1 MNKRLYI
8 NNDIGWWGI
17 SLNSLKEDIAN
28 LQLEKDDILSVVI
41 NSCGGDIFEAIMIR
55 DYLKSSP
62 NKIDLV
68 VSGLSASASNI
79 IVFGFENPK
88 ITAGSQIMLHCALSS
103 GFENQFQ
110 KIKTAGILK
119 KIDNDIIAYISKK
132 IKAELTNEDILN
144 KLKEEWWISSD
155 EAVQLFDF
163 ELAENGFENKV
174 LKTRVFTDILE
185 KSKTNKKFDKN
196 KFQETLKNQKKL
208 CGV

>member
-1 MNKRLYI
+1 MNKTIYI
-8 NNDIGWWGI
+8 NNDIGWWGTC
-17 SLNSLKEDIAN
+17 LDSLKGDIAN

-132 IKAELTNEDILN
+132 IKTPLTNEDILN

>member
-17 SLNSLKEDIAN
+17 SLNSLKEDIAK

-41 NSCGGDIFEAIMIR
+41 NSCGGDIFVAIMIR

-119 KIDNDIIAYISKK
+119 KIDNDIITYISKK

>member
-1 MNKRLYI
+1 MGKRLYI

-17 SLNSLKEDIAN
+17 SLNTLKEDIAK
-28 LQLEKDDILSVVI
+28 LRIEEGEELTLII
-41 NSCGGDIFEAIMIR
+41 NSCGGDIFEAISIR
-55 DYLKSSP
+55 DYLKSLP
-62 NKIDLV
+62 NEIDLV

-79 IVFGFENPK
+79 IVFGFESPK
-88 ITAGSQIMLHCALSS
+88 ITAGSQIMLHCALSA

-110 KIKTAGILK
+110 KIKTAEILK
-119 KIDNDIIAYISKK
+119 KIDNDIIAYISNKTT
-132 IKAELTNEDILN
+132 AELTNEDILN

-174 LKTRVFTDILE
+174 LKTRAFLDILE
-185 KSKTNKKFDKN
+185 KSKNNKKFDKN

-208 CGV
+208 CGL

>member
-1 MNKRLYI
+1 MDKRLYI

-17 SLNSLKEDIAN
+17 SLNTLKEDIAK
-28 LQLEKDDILSVVI
+28 LRIEEGEELTLII
-41 NSCGGDIFEAIMIR
+41 NSCGGDIFEAISIR
-55 DYLKSSP
+55 DYLKSLP
-62 NKIDLV
+62 NEIDLV

>member
-28 LQLEKDDILSVVI
+28 LQIEEGEELTLII

-110 KIKTAGILK
+110 KIKTAEILK
-119 KIDNDIIAYISKK
+119 KIDNDIITYISKK
-132 IKAELTNEDILN
+132 IKTQLTNEDILN

>member
-1 MNKRLYI
+1 MNKKIYI
-8 NNDIGWWGI
+8 NEDIGWWGT
-17 SLNSLKEDIAN
+17 SLNSLKKDIAD
-28 LQLEKDDILSVVI
+28 LQLSKDDMLSVVI
-41 NSCGGDIFEAIMIR
+41 NSCGGDIFEAITIR
-55 DYLKSSP
+55 DYLKSLP
-62 NKIDLV
+62 NEIDLV

-79 IVFGFENPK
+79 IVFGFESPK

-110 KIKTAGILK
+110 KIKTADILK
-119 KIDNDIIAYISKK
+119 KIDNDIINYISKK
-132 IKAELTNEDILN
+132 IKMDITKEDILN

-155 EAVQLFDF
+155 EAVQLFNF
-163 ELAENGFENKV
+163 EFVENGFENKI
-174 LKTRVFTDILE
+174 LQTRVFTDILE

>member
-1 MNKRLYI
+1 MGKRLYI

-17 SLNSLKEDIAN
+17 SLNTLKEDIAK
-28 LQLEKDDILSVVI
+28 LRIEEGEELTLVI
-41 NSCGGDIFEAIMIR
+41 NSCGGDIFEAISIR
-55 DYLKSSP
+55 DYLKSLP
-62 NKIDLV
+62 NEIDLV

-174 LKTRVFTDILE
+174 LKTRAFLDILE
-185 KSKTNKKFDKN
+185 KSKNNKKFDKN

-208 CGV
+208 CGL

>member
-1 MNKRLYI
+1 MNKTIYI
-8 NNDIGWWGI
+8 NNDIGWWGT
-17 SLNSLKEDIAN
+17 SLDSLKGDIAN

-68 VSGLSASASNI
+68 VSGLSASASNT

-132 IKAELTNEDILN
+132 IKTPLTNEDILN

-208 CGV
+208 CGI

>member
-1 MNKRLYI
+1 MNKRIYI
-8 NNDIGWWGI
+8 NNDIGWWSV
-17 SLNSLKEDIAN
+17 SLDSLKGDIAKM
-28 LQLEKDDILSVVI
+28 QLKEGEKLTLII
-41 NSCGGDIFEAIMIR
+41 NSCGGDVFEAISIR
-55 DYLKSSP
+55 DYLKSLP
-62 NKIDLV
+62 NEVELV

-119 KIDNDIIAYISKK
+119 KIDNDIIKYISRKMG
-132 IKAELTNEDILN
+132 KALTNEEILN
-144 KLKEEWWISSD
+144 KLKEEWWVSSD
-155 EAVQLFDF
+155 EAAQLFNF
-163 ELAENGFENKV
+163 EFVENGFENKI
-174 LKTRVFTDILE
+174 LKTSAFFDVLE
-185 KSKTNKKFDKN
+185 KSNTNKKFDKN

>member
-1 MNKRLYI
+1 MGKRLYI

-17 SLNSLKEDIAN
+17 SLNTLKEDIAK
-28 LQLEKDDILSVVI
+28 LRIEEGEELTLII
-41 NSCGGDIFEAIMIR
+41 NSCGGDIFEAISIR
-55 DYLKSSP
+55 DYLKSLP
-62 NKIDLV
+62 NEIDLV

>member
-1 MNKRLYI
+1 MNKTIYI
-8 NNDIGWWGI
+8 NNDIGWWGTC
-17 SLNSLKEDIAN
+17 LDSLKGDIAN

-110 KIKTAGILK
+110 KIKTAEILK

-132 IKAELTNEDILN
+132 IKTPLTNEDILN

>member
-1 MNKRLYI
+1 MNKRIYI
-8 NNDIGWWGI
+8 NNDIGWWSV
-17 SLNSLKEDIAN
+17 SLDSLKGDIAKM
-28 LQLEKDDILSVVI
+28 QLKEGEKLSLII
-41 NSCGGDIFEAIMIR
+41 NSCGGDVFEAISIR
-55 DYLKSSP
+55 DYLKALP
-62 NKIDLV
+62 NEIELV

-119 KIDNDIIAYISKK
+119 KIDNDIIKYISRKMG
-132 IKAELTNEDILN
+132 KALTNEEILN
-144 KLKEEWWISSD
+144 KLKEEWWVSSD
-155 EAVQLFDF
+155 EAVQLFNF
-163 ELAENGFENKV
+163 EFVENGFENKI
-174 LKTRVFTDILE
+174 LQTRVFPDILE
-185 KSKTNKKFDKN
+185 KSNTNKKFDKN

>member
-185 KSKTNKKFDKN
+185 KSKNNKKFDKN

-208 CGV
+208 CGI

>member
-1 MNKRLYI
+1 MGKRLYI

-17 SLNSLKEDIAN
+17 SLDSLKEDIAK
-28 LQLEKDDILSVVI
+28 LRIEEGEELTLIV
-41 NSCGGDIFEAIMIR
+41 NSCGGDIFEAISIR
-55 DYLKSSP
+55 DYLKSLP
-62 NKIDLV
+62 NEIDLV

-110 KIKTAGILK
+110 KIKTAEILK

>member
-1 MNKRLYI
+1 MGKRLYI

-17 SLNSLKEDIAN
+17 SLNTLKEDIAK
-28 LQLEKDDILSVVI
+28 LRIEEGEELTLII
-41 NSCGGDIFEAIMIR
+41 NSCGGDIFEAISIR
-55 DYLKSSP
+55 DYLKSLP
-62 NKIDLV
+62 NEIDLV

-144 KLKEEWWISSD
+144 RLREEWWISSD

>member
-17 SLNSLKEDIAN
+17 SLNSLKEDIAK

-132 IKAELTNEDILN
+132 IKTPLTNEDILN

>member
-1 MNKRLYI
+1 MNKKIYI
-8 NNDIGWWGI
+8 NNDIGWWGV
-17 SLNSLKEDIAN
+17 SLDSLKTDIAN
-28 LQLEKDDILSVVI
+28 LQIKDDDILSVVI

-55 DYLKSSP
+55 DYLKSLP
-62 NKIDLV
+62 NEIDLV

-110 KIKTAGILK
+110 KIKTAEILK
-119 KIDNDIIAYISKK
+119 KIDNDIVKYISKK
-132 IKAELTNEDILN
+132 MGKALTNEEILN

-155 EAVQLFDF
+155 EAAQLFNF
-163 ELAENGFENKV
+163 EFVENGFENKI
-174 LKTRVFTDILE
+174 LQTRVFTDILE

-196 KFQETLKNQKKL
+196 KFKETLKNQKKL

>member
-1 MNKRLYI
+1 MNKKLYI
-8 NNDIGWWGI
+8 NSDIGWWGTT
-17 SLNSLKEDIAN
+17 LDSLKEDIAKIQ
-28 LQLEKDDILSVVI
+28 LQEEDVLSVVI

-55 DYLKSSP
+55 DYLLSLP
-62 NKIDLV
+62 NEKEVV
-68 VSGLSASASNI
+68 VSGLSASASNT
-79 IVFGFENPK
+79 IVFGFENQK

-110 KIKTAGILK
+110 KIKTAEILK
-119 KIDNDIIAYISKK
+119 KIDNDITKYISRK
-132 IKAELTNEDILN
+132 IKMELTQEEILN
-144 KLKEEWWISSD
+144 KLKEEWWVSSD

-163 ELAENGFENKV
+163 EFVENGFENKI

-185 KSKTNKKFDKN
+185 KSKANKKFDKN

>member
-1 MNKRLYI
+1 MNKKLYI
-8 NNDIGWWGI
+8 NNDIGWWGTC
-17 SLNSLKEDIAN
+17 LDSLKEDIEN
-28 LQLEKDDILSVVI
+28 LRLEKEDILSVVI
-41 NSCGGDIFEAIMIR
+41 NSCGGDIFEAIVIR
-55 DYLKSSP
+55 DYLISLPYEKE
-62 NKIDLV
+62 V
-68 VSGLSASASNI
+68 VVTGLSASASNI

-88 ITAGSQIMLHCALSS
+88 ITAGSLIMLHCALSA

-110 KIKTAGILK
+110 KRKTAEILQ

-132 IKAELTNEDILN
+132 IKTPLTNEDILN

-155 EAVQLFDF
+155 EAVQLFNF
-163 ELAENGFENKV
+163 EFVENGFENKV
-174 LKTRVFTDILE
+174 LKTRVFTEILE

>member
-1 MNKRLYI
+1 MNKQLYI

-17 SLNSLKEDIAN
+17 SLNSLKKDIAD
-28 LQLEKDDILSVVI
+28 LPLGKDEVLSVVI
-41 NSCGGDIFEAIMIR
+41 NSCGGDVFEAISIR
-55 DYLKSSP
+55 DYLKSLP
-62 NKIDLV
+62 NEIDLV

-119 KIDNDIIAYISKK
+119 KIDNDIINYISRKMGT
-132 IKAELTNEDILN
+132 ALTNEEILN
-144 KLKEEWWISSD
+144 KLKEEWWVSSD
-155 EAVQLFDF
+155 EAVQLFNF
-163 ELAENGFENKV
+163 EFVENGFENKI
-174 LKTRVFTDILE
+174 LQTRVFSDILE

>member
-17 SLNSLKEDIAN
+17 SLNTLKEDIAK
-28 LQLEKDDILSVVI
+28 LRIEEGEELTLII
-41 NSCGGDIFEAIMIR
+41 NSCGGDIFEAISIR
-55 DYLKSSP
+55 DYLKSLP
-62 NKIDLV
+62 NEIDLV

-144 KLKEEWWISSD
+144 RLKEEWWISSD

>member
-1 MNKRLYI
+1 MNKKLYI

-17 SLNSLKEDIAN
+17 SLGSLKEDIAR
-28 LQLEKDDILSVVI
+28 LQLAEGEDLSLII
-41 NSCGGDIFEAIMIR
+41 NSCGGDIFEAISIR
-55 DYLKSSP
+55 DYLKSLP

-68 VSGLSASASNI
+68 VSGLSASASNT

-88 ITAGSQIMLHCALSS
+88 ITAGSQIMLHCALSA

-110 KIKTAGILK
+110 KIKTAGILQ
-119 KIDNDIIAYISKK
+119 KIDNDIITYISKK
-132 IKAELTNEDILN
+132 IKMSLTNEDILN

-163 ELAENGFENKV
+163 ELAENGFENKISN
-174 LKTRVFTDILE
+174 TRAFPDILE
-185 KSKTNKKFDKN
+185 KSKNNKKFDKD

-208 CGV
+208 CGL

>member
-208 CGV
+208 CGI

>member
-1 MNKRLYI
+1 MGKRLYI

-17 SLNSLKEDIAN
+17 SLNSLKEDIAK
-28 LQLEKDDILSVVI
+28 LRIEEGEELTLVI
-41 NSCGGDIFEAIMIR
+41 NSCGGDIFEAISIR
-55 DYLKSSP
+55 DYLKSLP
-62 NKIDLV
+62 NEIDLV

>member
-1 MNKRLYI
+1 MNKTIYI
-8 NNDIGWWGI
+8 NNDIGWWGTC
-17 SLNSLKEDIAN
+17 LDSLKGDIAN

-132 IKAELTNEDILN
+132 IKTPLTNEDILN

-208 CGV
+208 CGI